1 MWSISGINIMKLQ
14 PITHRHAGLSLSA
27 VPLLCLPFSLCFAA
41 DAESFT
47 EEYFFNELPVVFSAT
62 RLAQTA
68 SETPVSMTVIDKEMI
83 KASGAIEIADLMR
96 LVPGMQVSNYV
107 GNKYFVTYHGRADR
121 FSRDLQVL
129 IDGRSVYN
137 PVFGGVSWNDIP
149 LAIEDINLIEVIRGP
164 NAAAYGSNS
173 FAGVIN
179 IITEHPAQQH
189 GTSLRTTI
197 GDEGTRQIY
206 ARNAGAV
213 GNLDYR
219 LSVKYDESDGLKTR
233 IDDST
238 TKWLSLRGDYQVDMD
253 DIVMF
258 QTGYSSGTQQ
268 EGFAETDGFEVL
280 RDNNSSSSFQQIK
293 WTHLHDTGEEY
304 SLQFFHNY
312 LELRDKSIFPYGGF
326 DFTTGLGFEAHRYE
340 VEFQHTLAP
349 MPKLRVVWGAGLRH
363 DSGKSPQ
370 TLNQSSALTRNQ
382 LHAFLNTE
390 LKPMDSVVVNLGAMV
405 EKYEGFS
412 GLFSPRIAL
421 NYLLNEDNTFRI
433 SHSRAYRMPN
443 MWEESSDMVARGLGG
458 APIDLQLFETVSAP
472 EPERIDAIEL
482 GYTAAFHAIPLTI
495 DTKIFKEK
503 INPIIT
509 HAWDADLHTTIFSNG
524 GNVEIEG
531 VEMEFNL
538 HPTASTFLHAAY
550 SLTDTSGYKIVRYDG
565 GLPDGS
571 SDLSESV
578 PTKTYSLLAS
588 HRLDNG
594 VQISTGFYHADKV
607 TWTMDNTATD
617 SYNKWDFRIAKEFKL
632 SDATIDVSATVQNIS
647 DNNYHDYYQE
657 NDAQREFY
665 LQLGLKF

>member
-1 MWSISGINIMKLQ
+1 MSLQPRTHWHMGLSIS
-14 PITHRHAGLSLSA
+14 S
-27 VPLLCLPFSLCFAA
+27 VPLMCLPFSLCFAT
-41 DAESFT
+41 DSDIFT

-62 RLAQTA
+62 RLAQNV

-129 IDGRSVYN
+129 IDGRSIYN

-179 IITEHPAQQH
+179 IITEHPAQQQ
-189 GTSLRTTI
+189 GTSLQTTF
-197 GDEGTRQIY
+197 GDEGTRRIY

-233 IDDST
+233 RDDST
-238 TKWLSLRGDYQVDMD
+238 TKGLNFRGDYQLNTN
-253 DIVMF
+253 DIVMLQAGF
-258 QTGYSSGTQQ
+258 SSGTQQ
-268 EGFAETDGFEVL
+268 EGFADTDGFEVL
-280 RDNNSSSSFQQIK
+280 RDNSSSSNFQQIK
-293 WTHLHDTGEEY
+293 WTHLAETGEEY

-312 LELRDKSIFPYGGF
+312 LDLEDESIFPYGGF
-326 DFTTGLGFEAHRYE
+326 EFSTGLGFKAHRYE

-349 MPKLRVVWGAGLRH
+349 MPKFRLVWGAGLRR

-370 TLNQSSALTRNQ
+370 TLNHKSALIRNQ
-382 LHAFLNTE
+382 AHAFINTE
-390 LKPMDSVVVNLGAMV
+390 WKPTDSFVLNLGAMA

-421 NYLLNEDNTFRI
+421 NYSLNNDHTFRI

-443 MWEESSDMVARGLGG
+443 MWEESADMIARGLGG
-458 APIDLQLFETVSAP
+458 APTDLQLFKTVDVP

-482 GYTAAFHAIPLTI
+482 GYTAAFHVIPLTI
-495 DTKIFKEK
+495 DTKIFREN

-509 HAWDADLHTTIFSNG
+509 HAWDTDLHTSIFSNG
-524 GNVEIEG
+524 GHVEIDGLEI
-531 VEMEFNL
+531 EFNL
-538 HPTASTFLHAAY
+538 HPTANTFLHAAY
-550 SLTDTSGYKIVRYDG
+550 SLTDTNGYKIVRYDG
-565 GLPDGS
+565 GLPDGD
-571 SDLSESV
+571 SDLSGSV
-578 PTKTYSLLAS
+578 PTSTYSLLAS
-588 HRLDNG
+588 HRFNNG
-594 VQISTGFYHADKV
+594 VQVSSGFYHADKV

-617 SYNKWDFRIAKEFKL
+617 AYNKWDLRIAKEFTL
-632 SDATIDVSATVQNIS
+632 PGADIDVSAVISNIL
-647 DNNYHDYYQE
+647 DNNYHDYYEE
-657 NDAQREFY
+657 NDAQREFF
-665 LQLGLKF
+665 LQLGIKF